1 MGASAQYQSGCNSNV
16 PVKPKSGVW
25 RIGSFNP
32 RNVLPGIG
40 SDILQSATFGAGVP
54 MNLCNF
60 RKLGFLILLL
70 TAILSPGQTTASPS
84 TVADQPFA
92 PLEKWKS
99 MIVAGDADGLKK
111 LYSSNPVAHVMTASG
126 SVDADAVVHYWIG
139 MKVREM
145 KIAVVQS
152 RSPQPGAQQIAF
164 QAEIRSA
171 ASGTE
176 QQTLYVT
183 EVQLWQ
189 QQGSEWRVVVSKR
202 TDTTRLQQPTSA
214 KNIYEAKADARVQI
228 KDALAKAAKE
238 HKRVLVIF
246 GANWCYDCHVL
257 DLALERADIAPVLEE
272 NYEVVHVDIGEG
284 DKNQD
289 LMKEY
294 EVPPERGIPAAA
306 VLDSAG
312 KLVFSQKHG
321 EFEKA
326 RSLGPEDLLEFLGK
340 WKSGTGKS

>member
-1 MGASAQYQSGCNSNV
+1 
-16 PVKPKSGVW
+16 
-25 RIGSFNP
+25 
-32 RNVLPGIG
+32 
-40 SDILQSATFGAGVP
+40 
-54 MNLCNF
+54 MNLRNF
-60 RKLGFLILLL
+60 KKLGFLVLLL

-84 TVADQPFA
+84 TVTDQPFA
-92 PLEKWKS
+92 PLEKWKG

-126 SVDADAVVHYWIG
+126 SIDADAVVHYWIG

-145 KIAVVQS
+145 KITVVQS
-152 RSPQPGAQQIAF
+152 GSPQPGAQQIAF

-176 QQTLYVT
+176 QTLYVT

-214 KNIYEAKADARVQI
+214 KKNIYEAKTDARVQI
-228 KDALAKAAKE
+228 KEALAKAAKE

-257 DLALERADIAPVLEE
+257 DLALERSDIAPVLEE
-272 NYEVVHVDIGEG
+272 NYVVVHVDIGEG

-326 RSLGPEDLLEFLGK
+326 RSLGPEDLLEFLSK